1 MNTPSGQFDTLR
13 TILFSL
19 LTLFLTT
26 WVIFSLLA
34 IAAGILTIWR

>member
-1 MNTPSGQFDTLR
+1 MNAHSEQTDALR

-34 IAAGILTIWR
+34 IAAGLLIIWG

>member
-1 MNTPSGQFDTLR
+1 MNATSGQSDTLR

-34 IAAGILTIWR
+34 IAAGFLVIWG